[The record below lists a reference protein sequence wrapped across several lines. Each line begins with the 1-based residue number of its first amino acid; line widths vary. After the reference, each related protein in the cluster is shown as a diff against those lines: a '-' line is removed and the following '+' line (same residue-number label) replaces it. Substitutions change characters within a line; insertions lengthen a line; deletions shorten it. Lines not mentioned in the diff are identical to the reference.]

1 MRQKSNI
8 ILFTVIILGIFLR
21 VYGICQKK
29 SFSHD
34 ESVTILDA
42 TGSSKMY
49 YSLIESNDFY
59 NKIHP
64 VSKLKP
70 YVSLQ
75 NNVTF
80 YSIGKEI
87 DDLSSPLYFWITNKF
102 FTFFGVNYYSGL
114 WINILIFL
122 AYIIALLVLIEALK
136 LSNILKLIVV
146 TLFCFSPAILQFTFE
161 ARANGLLGLFVVS
174 YLSVFILKG
183 KEILTNYF
191 KDTILVHIFLSVFAL
206 LGLLTNFIFVIYMFA
221 GFVFCISFKFVHKIK
236 IKITNIIYL
245 FFSQL
250 AILLLSLIIYPVQD
264 KIIEFILNPKLSPI
278 SDSSFIKEIIAK
290 TKVILFNSSEF
301 LFQNYYL
308 KYVTIFLFLI
318 LIMLFVINLKSYFK
332 KNSSNTRY
340 GINFFF
346 FWNITSYL
354 LLIYIG
360 VLPLNSAG
368 EQYFMHIWFFL
379 GVVVVVFIN
388 DFLMVK
394 YLRYFSILV
403 LFLVIIQ
410 SFLNITSSIYLK
422 PFFDGDYHQI
432 KNCDLLIVQVDSLS
446 KNRGYI
452 PRIIYDL
459 SNDMDVAF
467 IKGIDDLAEI
477 ENISKFETFNYLNI
491 NKKKTIFYLGKQKTD
506 FKLIDV
512 WGELVPGYKY

>member
-236 IKITNIIYL
+236 ITNIIYL

-264 KIIEFILNPKLSPI
+264 KVIEFILNPKPSPI

-301 LFQNYYL
+301 LFQNYYQ
-308 KYVTIFLFLI
+308 K
-318 LIMLFVINLKSYFK
+318 
-332 KNSSNTRY
+332 
-340 GINFFF
+340 
-346 FWNITSYL
+346 YL
-354 LLIYIG
+354 L
-360 VLPLNSAG
+360 
-368 EQYFMHIWFFL
+368 
-379 GVVVVVFIN
+379 
-388 DFLMVK
+388 
-394 YLRYFSILV
+394 
-403 LFLVIIQ
+403 
-410 SFLNITSSIYLK
+410 
-422 PFFDGDYHQI
+422 
-432 KNCDLLIVQVDSLS
+432 
-446 KNRGYI
+446 
-452 PRIIYDL
+452 
-459 SNDMDVAF
+459 
-467 IKGIDDLAEI
+467 
-477 ENISKFETFNYLNI
+477 YLNC
-491 NKKKTIFYLGKQKTD
+491 YLLTHH
-506 FKLIDV
+506 L
-512 WGELVPGYKY
+512 